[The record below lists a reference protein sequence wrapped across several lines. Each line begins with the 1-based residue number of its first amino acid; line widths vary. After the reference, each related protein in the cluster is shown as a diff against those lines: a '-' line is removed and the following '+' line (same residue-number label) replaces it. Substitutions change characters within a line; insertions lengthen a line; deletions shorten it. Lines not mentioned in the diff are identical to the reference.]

1 MVAFFPWLNVGR
13 DHDFGDF
20 QLVAYQREHR
30 PAGPD
35 SAAPDPALQAIL
47 DAVLAPFLAHTR
59 PVNLA
64 TLLRIGRHALTDDL
78 NEQERELAYGPS
90 PRLSSPSTE
99 SSRRRPRNL
108 GAIDSG
114 VETTVR
120 GAGYGS

>member
-1 MVAFFPWLNVGR
+1 MSMVAFFPWRTSGATTT
-13 DHDFGDF
+13 GDF

-47 DAVLAPFLAHTR
+47 DAVLAPFLTHTR

-90 PRLSSPSTE
+90 PRLSSPTRAVQRGCRRSNTSSAFCAR
-99 SSRRRPRNL
+99 SSRPVRR
-108 GAIDSG
+108 
-114 VETTVR
+114 
-120 GAGYGS
+120 